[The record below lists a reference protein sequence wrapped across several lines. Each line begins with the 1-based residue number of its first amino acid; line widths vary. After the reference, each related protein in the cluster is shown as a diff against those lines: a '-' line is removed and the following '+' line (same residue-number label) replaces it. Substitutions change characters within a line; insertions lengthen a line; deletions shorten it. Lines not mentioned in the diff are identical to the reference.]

1 MTNYASLVDGL
12 CLSTTL
18 RGSNPVQE
26 QSHQFASLWTAGQD
40 LLSKKALNLK
50 TFLPFQQRK
59 WKHHN
64 RKHKAIKWMN
74 SVSSEGAYHFAKRVS
89 KTGMKCLNF
98 MFLSVSKHLP
108 KVCPW
113 NERPRGEV
121 ESQGWWRTICQHGG
135 THEASEDI
143 WTIILSS
150 FPRVFPLR
158 LRGWWRV
165 ESIMIRL
172 GESRLWARPTNVR
185 GRSVFLLRFKSWRS
199 WKSVDGTKKDIGNYV
214 VLWND
219 LA

>member
-150 FPRVFPLR
+150 LPLKAAWVVTCGEHNDPAR
-158 LRGWWRV
+158 R
-165 ESIMIRL
+165 EQIMGKAHKRT
-172 GESRLWARPTNVR
+172 WA
-185 GRSVFLLRFKSWRS
+185 
-199 WKSVDGTKKDIGNYV
+199 IGFS
-214 VLWND
+214 
-219 LA
+219 AEI